1 MSDNEESTEMA
12 SDFVAKKEKKSKNG
26 RLAKEAT
33 EYMDNISKRG
43 VIYLSRVPPFM
54 KPNKARNIFE
64 QYGDVTRLYLAE
76 EGSHII
82 KRKITLHQI
91 DISFSDPL
99 LRRKR
104 KDNGGNGSKQFS
116 EGFLFITIWCSI
128 GNYPFKQVGLSFLT
142 RRLLDKLQSL

>member
-1 MSDNEESTEMA
+1 MSDNEEATEFKNDVVVTMN
-12 SDFVAKKEKKSKNG
+12 EKKSRSG

-76 EGSHII
+76 EGSYDCRPSNHYII
-82 KRKITLHQI
+82 SN
-91 DISFSDPL
+91 DIVFIDPL

-116 EGFLFITIWCSI
+116 EGSVF
-128 GNYPFKQVGLSFLT
+128 
-142 RRLLDKLQSL
+142 